1 MKKLKSVFLTLFCK
15 HAVFVIKARIK
26 ICVPIIYHPLRQIAS
41 PISQYNTLNDRI
53 ITHFAFDLFNAFH
66 DFENDFFGENAL
78 QSFKTDI
85 KDEGDKYVM
94 EAELPGFDKDDIKL
108 DISGNDLVLT
118 AEHKAETE
126 DKKDKYIRRER
137 TYGSYQRSFDLTGID
152 TNNIAAE
159 YKNGI
164 LTLDLPKMQDVK
176 PETKRLEIK

>member
-1 MKKLKSVFLTLFCK
+1 MFGLTPFERKS
-15 HAVFVIKARIK
+15 
-26 ICVPIIYHPLRQIAS
+26 Y
-41 PISQYNTLNDRI
+41 
-53 ITHFAFDLFNAFH
+53 DLFNAFH

-78 QSFKTDI
+78 QRFKTDI

-164 LTLDLPKMQDVK
+164 LTLDLPKMQEVK

>member
-1 MKKLKSVFLTLFCK
+1 MPVGKGL
-15 HAVFVIKARIK
+15 
-26 ICVPIIYHPLRQIAS
+26 
-41 PISQYNTLNDRI
+41 
-53 ITHFAFDLFNAFH
+53 
-66 DFENDFFGENAL
+66 
-78 QSFKTDI
+78 
-85 KDEGDKYVM
+85 
-94 EAELPGFDKDDIKL
+94 ELPGFDKDDIKL

-152 TNNIAAE
+152 TGNISAE

-164 LTLDLPKMQDVK
+164 LTLDLPKMQEVK

>member
-1 MKKLKSVFLTLFCK
+1 MLF
-15 HAVFVIKARIK
+15 R
-26 ICVPIIYHPLRQIAS
+26 S
-41 PISQYNTLNDRI
+41 
-53 ITHFAFDLFNAFH
+53 
-66 DFENDFFGENAL
+66 ENAL

-94 EAELPGFDKDDIKL
+94 EAELPGFDKEDIKL

-118 AEHKAETE
+118 AEHKAENE
-126 DKKDKYIRRER
+126 DKQDKYIRRER

-152 TNNIAAE
+152 TNNITAE

-164 LTLDLPKMQDVK
+164 LTLDLPKMQEVK

>member
-1 MKKLKSVFLTLFCK
+1 MFE
-15 HAVFVIKARIK
+15 
-26 ICVPIIYHPLRQIAS
+26 LRPYRKNNQNLS
-41 PISQYNTLNDRI
+41 GYNPFREME
-53 ITHFAFDLFNAFH
+53 
-66 DFENDFFGENAL
+66 DFEKHFFDDPFDYFGTSAL
-78 QSFKTDI
+78 AEFKTDI

-108 DISGNDLVLT
+108 DISGNDLILT

-126 DKKDKYIRRER
+126 DKKDRYIRRER

-164 LTLDLPKMQDVK
+164 LTLDLPKMQEVK